1 MDLASRA
8 AGLSFLSNFTLMFV
22 KLAVGLSTGSIAI
35 LSDALDSAEDT
46 VSSSF
51 AFFSIRVSARPADVD
66 HPYGHGKVES
76 LAAATQALLIGGGG
90 VFIMY
95 QAVHR
100 LIDGQKD
107 IVVGPGLATMGATAL
122 VNLGVA
128 LYVGRAARA
137 SGSLAL
143 ASETRHLRTNIAQAV
158 AVTFGLALVGLTGRN
173 LFDPLVA
180 LFLAVYILWTAAR
193 IFQSALVQIMDV
205 SLPPSELDIIEH
217 CVLHVDSEI
226 TGYHDLRTRRS
237 GRERYIDLHLV
248 VDPRKSVGAV
258 HNLCDRIEGEIVRHL
273 PGSVVTIHVE
283 PADDRSPT
291 PDGAYREAE
300 GSARQPAPE
309 TGPLSAD
316 DGQAGRP
323 GDSADRK

>member
-22 KLAVGLSTGSIAI
+22 KLAVGFYTGSIAI

-76 LAAATQALLIGGGG
+76 LAATAQALLIGGGG
-90 VFIMY
+90 GFIIF

-107 IVVGPGLATMGATAL
+107 IVVGPGLVTMGVTAL
-122 VNLGVA
+122 ANLGVA

-137 SGSLAL
+137 TGSLAL
-143 ASETRHLRTNIAQAV
+143 TSETRHLRTNIAQAV
-158 AVTFGLALVGLTGRN
+158 AVTVGLALVGLTGRN

-180 LFLAVYILWTAAR
+180 LFLAVYILWTASR

-205 SLPPSELDIIEH
+205 SLPDRELDVIE
-217 CVLHVDSEI
+217 DSILRFRPEVA
-226 TGYHDLRTRRS
+226 GYHHLRTRRS
-237 GRERYIDLHLV
+237 GRERYVEVHLV
-248 VDPRKSVGAV
+248 VDPRRSVGEV
-258 HNLCDRIEGEIVRHL
+258 HDLCDRIEDDVESRL
-273 PGSVVTIHVE
+273 PGAVVTIHVE
-283 PADDRSPT
+283 PADGR
-291 PDGAYREAE
+291 YV
-300 GSARQPAPE
+300 APE
-309 TGPLSAD
+309 GAHHEGEGRARSRPPEAGPLSAD
-316 DGQAGRP
+316 DGQARRQSDGAGRE
-323 GDSADRK
+323 

>member
-8 AGLSFLSNFTLMFV
+8 AGLSFLSNFTLLFV
-22 KLAVGLSTGSIAI
+22 KLAVGLYTGSIAI

-51 AFFSIRVSARPADVD
+51 AFFSVRVSARPADID

-122 VNLGVA
+122 ANLVVV

-137 SGSLAL
+137 TGSLAL
-143 ASETRHLRTNIAQAV
+143 TSETRHLRTNIAQAV
-158 AVTFGLALVGLTGRN
+158 AVIGGLALVGITGRN

-180 LFLAVYILWTAAR
+180 LLLAVYILWTASR
-193 IFQSALVQIMDV
+193 IFQSALTQIMDV
-205 SLPPSELDIIEH
+205 SLPASELDVIEE
-217 CVLHVDSEI
+217 CMLRFEPDFA
-226 TGYHDLRTRRS
+226 GYHGLRTRRS

-248 VDPRKSVGAV
+248 VDPCKSVGEV
-258 HNLCDRIEGEIVRHL
+258 HDLCDRIEGEVSRHL
-273 PGSVVTIHVE
+273 PGAVVTIHVE
-283 PADDRSPT
+283 PAVAP
-291 PDGAYREAE
+291 E
-300 GSARQPAPE
+300 GSYGE
-309 TGPLSAD
+309 TG
-316 DGQAGRP
+316 DGVGRRRGVP
-323 GDSADRK
+323 GPQ

>member
-51 AFFSIRVSARPADVD
+51 AFFSVRVSARPADVD

-76 LAAATQALLIGGGG
+76 LTAATQALLISGGG

-122 VNLGVA
+122 INLGVA
-128 LYVGRAARA
+128 LYVGRAALA
-137 SGSLAL
+137 TGSLAL
-143 ASETRHLRTNIAQAV
+143 TSETRHLWTNIAQAV
-158 AVTFGLALVGLTGRN
+158 AVVIGLALVGLTGRN

-205 SLPPSELDIIEH
+205 SLPPSELKIIEH
-217 CVLHVDSEI
+217 CVVHLGSEI

-248 VDPRKSVGAV
+248 VDPRKSVGEV
-258 HNLCDRIEGEIVRHL
+258 HDLCDRIEEEVVRHL

-283 PADDRSPT
+283 PVDDRSPA
-291 PDGAYREAE
+291 PDGACREAE
-300 GSARQPAPE
+300 GSARLPPAEP
-309 TGPLSAD
+309 TPPSPG
-316 DGQAGRP
+316 DGQARSVS
-323 GDSADRK
+323 DAADQE

>member
-8 AGLSFLSNFTLMFV
+8 AGLSFLSNSTLMAL
-22 KLAVGLSTGSIAI
+22 KLVVGFYTGSIAI

-51 AFFSIRVSARPADVD
+51 AFFSVRVAARPADVD

-76 LAAATQALLIGGGG
+76 LAAAAQALLISGGG

-107 IVVGPGLATMGATAL
+107 IVVGPGLATMGVTAL

-128 LYVGRAARA
+128 VYVGRAALA

-143 ASETRHLRTNIAQAV
+143 TSETRHLWTNIAQAV
-158 AVTFGLALVGLTGRN
+158 AVVVGLALVGLTGQN
-173 LFDPLVA
+173 FFDPLVA
-180 LFLAVYILWTAAR
+180 LLLALYILWTASR

-205 SLPPSELDIIEH
+205 SLPPSELRVIDH
-217 CVLHVDSEI
+217 CVLHLGDDI

-237 GRERYIDLHLV
+237 GRERYIDMHLV
-248 VDPRKSVGAV
+248 VDPRKSVGEV
-258 HNLCDRIEGEIVRHL
+258 HDLCDRIEEEVVRHL

-283 PADDRSPT
+283 PVDDRSPT
-291 PDGAYREAE
+291 ADGAQREAE
-300 GSARQPAPE
+300 GRARQ
-309 TGPLSAD
+309 G
-316 DGQAGRP
+316 DGAARE
-323 GDSADRK
+323 